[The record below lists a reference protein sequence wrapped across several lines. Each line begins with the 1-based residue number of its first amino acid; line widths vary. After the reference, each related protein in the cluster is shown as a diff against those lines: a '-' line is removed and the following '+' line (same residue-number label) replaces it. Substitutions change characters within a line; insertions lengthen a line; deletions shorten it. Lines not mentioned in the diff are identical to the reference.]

1 MHEKKRLMQIS
12 RACGLILI
20 ACLGTIPLSAA
31 PTIFTIDNTRSQI
44 TLSGD
49 VVGET
54 LSAQA
59 SGSLTTTCSGFIL
72 ANVTQSTI
80 QFPGQSQLIA
90 DTNGVWQ
97 PAVGGGS
104 GSAIADFGG
113 KVTVPFVGAAY
124 AAARNTEL
132 DLTGPL
138 LPLSGGSFDSSALI
152 FSYSTN
158 VIPTLDPTLDYNA
171 GFLGSG
177 SKTLSA
183 YSTNNILD
191 GATLTSSGS
200 IQTLAISIN
209 AQFTFSLLSSGDT
222 TLNIVGQLVAT
233 SSPAPLIDTIVLSKS
248 TVVLTVQNATGQSQL
263 QSSPDLIAWTPAASI
278 VTTNGTTLTYT
289 VPISG
294 GNQFYRVQK

>member
-1 MHEKKRLMQIS
+1 MHEKKPLRQIS
-12 RACGLILI
+12 PACALILI
-20 ACLGTIPLSAA
+20 ICLGTFPLSAA
-31 PTIFTIDNTRSQI
+31 PAIFIIDSTRSQV

-54 LSAQA
+54 LSAQG

-72 ANVTQSTI
+72 ANVTDSTI

-97 PAVGGGS
+97 PGVGGAG
-104 GSAIADFGG
+104 GSALADFGG

-138 LPLSGGSFDSSALI
+138 LPLSGGSFDSSALV
-152 FSYSTN
+152 FSFSTN
-158 VIPTLDPTLDYNA
+158 VIPTLDYNA

-177 SKTLSA
+177 SKALSA
-183 YSTNNILD
+183 YSTNNIVN
-191 GATLTSSGS
+191 GATLTSSGA

-209 AQFTFSLLSSGDT
+209 TQFTFSLLSSGDT
-222 TLNIVGQLVAT
+222 TLNIVGQVVAT
-233 SSPAPLIDTIVLSKS
+233 SSPALVIDSIVISKG

-263 QSSPDLIAWTPAASI
+263 QSSPDLSAWVPATAT

-294 GNQFYRVQK
+294 GNQFFRIQQ